1 MIITLFIWLVVG
13 IFWVSWKIF
22 QENRQGKSKI
32 DLVRVI
38 IFGTFFGALFTLF
51 LLVVINKDIFQDI
64 EFNGILKFALSMFV
78 LYIAYTIYKAIEDR
92 KKLREAKRKREFIYK
107 MQGFDKRQEQIKQR
121 GKEVKEVCKKNL
133 WNV

>member
-22 QENRQGKSKI
+22 QENRQGKSSI

-64 EFNGILKFALSMFV
+64 EFNGILKFALSMFIF
-78 LYIAYTIYKAIEDR
+78 YIAYTICKAIEDR
-92 KKLREAKRKREFIYK
+92 IKLREAKRKREFIYK
-107 MQGFDKRQEQIKQR
+107 MQKFDKRPEQIKQR
-121 GKEVKEVCKKNL
+121 GKEIREVCKNNL
-133 WNV
+133 

>member
-1 MIITLFIWLVVG
+1 MIITLFICLVVG

-38 IFGTFFGALFTLF
+38 IFGTFFGAFFTLF

-78 LYIAYTIYKAIEDR
+78 LYIAYTIYKAINDR
-92 KKLREAKRKREFIYK
+92 IKLREAKRKREFIYK
-107 MQGFDKRQEQIKQR
+107 MQKFDKRQEQIKQR
-121 GKEVKEVCKKNL
+121 GKEIKEVCKSNL
-133 WNV
+133 

>member
-107 MQGFDKRQEQIKQR
+107 MQKFDKRQEQIKQR
-121 GKEVKEVCKKNL
+121 GKEIKEVCKSNL
-133 WNV
+133 

>member
-1 MIITLFIWLVVG
+1 MIITLFICLVVG

-38 IFGTFFGALFTLF
+38 IGGTFFGALFTLF

-64 EFNGILKFALSMFV
+64 EFNGILKFALSMFI
-78 LYIAYTIYKAIEDR
+78 LYLAYTIYKAIDD
-92 KKLREAKRKREFIYK
+92 KMKFKEAEKKREFIYK
-107 MQGFDKRQEQIKQR
+107 MQKFDKRQEQIKQR
-121 GKEVKEVCKKNL
+121 GKEIKEICKSNL
-133 WNV
+133 